1 MILSSHS
8 RCFVSSRMPRTGGDE
23 ALDGVDGRDA
33 AASAEGGAVE
43 GGGGAGEIELARQ
56 GPASQEAVEEASVK
70 NVSGAGGVNRLDPE
84 CWRVVEARAVPGE
97 DTLFAQCGSGE
108 AGAKLFAEH
117 GQGLSQIQFFRQPA
131 GNVPASDEVV
141 DAL

>member
-1 MILSSHS
+1 
-8 RCFVSSRMPRTGGDE
+8 MPSTGGDE

-70 NVSGAGGVNRLDPE
+70 NVSGAGGVNRLDAE

-108 AGAKLFAEH
+108 AGAKMFAEH
-117 GQGLSQIQFFRQPA
+117 GAGVSPFQFFRPYGREA
-131 GNVPASDEVV
+131 PASDE
-141 DAL
+141 